1 MKGMKYNLIHE
12 LTIYYSQNYELT
24 HLAEGKVGQP
34 LIHIYISRGLVLFS
48 EALDNA
54 HTG

>member
-12 LTIYYSQNYELT
+12 LTIFFSQNCKLT
-24 HLAEGKVGQP
+24 HLAEGKVDQP